1 MPKEALLSDDSSLAH
16 QQPTLVVDMDGTLI
30 RTDMLYET
38 FWSAFSRNLATPL
51 LSVQSL
57 LKGRA
62 ALKGRLAN
70 LSQIDPTTLPIRE
83 EVVAYVKRWKDNGGR
98 TVLAT
103 ASNQSL
109 ANLVADHLGIFDT
122 VHGSTETVNLKSE
135 AKAALLQSHY
145 GTEGFYYIG
154 DSVADLPV
162 WSKSRRAIV
171 INPSAR
177 LLGELGK
184 EGVQVESLTTETNN
198 FGSFIKTIRPHQ
210 WLKNLLVFLPLLAA
224 HNFTG
229 DAILR
234 ATLAFI
240 AFCLVASSVYV
251 LNDLLDL
258 GPDRAHR
265 RKRHRPLASGKM
277 SVSQATW
284 IAPLLLIAG
293 LAVGST
299 LGFMFTSVLGAYYV
313 ITLLYSFV
321 LKRRIVIDICALA
334 GLYTIRI
341 VAGGVA
347 TNIVLSVW
355 LLAFS
360 IFIFFSLAAVKRQAE
375 LVAGVATGEVTAHG
389 RGYHVDD
396 LPLVAMFATASGY
409 LSVLVLALYVNTP
422 SVLSLYSSPTV
433 LLGICL
439 VLLYWVTRMVM
450 VTHRGRMTDDPI
462 VFAAKD
468 RISQLCLLL
477 IAGLV
482 VAGTIL

>member
-1 MPKEALLSDDSSLAH
+1 M
-16 QQPTLVVDMDGTLI
+16 
-30 RTDMLYET
+30 
-38 FWSAFSRNLATPL
+38 
-51 LSVQSL
+51 

-375 LVAGVATGEVTAHG
+375 LVAVVATGEVTAHG

-396 LPLVAMFATASGY
+396 LSLVAMFATASGY